1 MNAQVKHYET
11 IIKPIV
17 TEKATMAS
25 AANAIVFEAAIS
37 ANKLEIKEAVE
48 NLFNVKVRS
57 VNVLV
62 AKGKRKRFRGRPGK
76 RKDVKKAY
84 VRLEE
89 GYTVDV
95 ETGV

>member
-1 MNAQVKHYET
+1 M
-11 IIKPIV
+11 
-17 TEKATMAS
+17 AT
-25 AANAIVFEAAIS
+25 AANANQVTFEAVNPQRDQARRS
-37 ANKLEIKEAVE
+37 RRAVE